1 MSAGGSQYEV
11 LARLK
16 ADGRVRV
23 VKYKSRRTG
32 LTVTVA
38 QVDGYVFKS
47 KAEEEVVISLN
58 SVFYSFKFSFILL

>member
-16 ADGRVRV
+16 ADGRVPV

-38 QVDGYVFKS
+38 QVDG
-47 KAEEEVVISLN
+47 
-58 SVFYSFKFSFILL
+58 